1 MCFMGRKL
9 KCELRK
15 SKVHDNKPC
24 FNTVRDS
31 ELDLVMFGKIVLGA
45 PFKAMSAEFL
55 VCFK

>member
-31 ELDLVMFGKIVLGA
+31 ELDLVMFGKIVHGA
-45 PFKAMSAEFL
+45 PS
-55 VCFK
+55 